1 MNNQGNEQIKNQLIL
16 TSSEKIVL
24 DNYKFLGTWSSKIT
38 LKIFVNII

>member
-24 DNYKFLGTWSSKIT
+24 DNYKQALLNLI
-38 LKIFVNII
+38 